1 MFLNK
6 AALITTLSL
15 FFCSAC
21 VSTKDYQAQ
30 QAQIS
35 SLQAELLQVKESNQQ
50 IQSELTICTSS
61 LENSLNS
68 LAGGQNRIDELTRL
82 VEKTEQQSRKKI
94 AAATSACNKKV
105 TKVQDKTLLG
115 ESEWVYISKLK
126 NNYRARVDTGIANSS
141 INASTIERFE
151 RDGEKWVRFTLN
163 HEQAAEPQTIET
175 KIERIVRMAQS
186 TNLEEGSERRVVVKL
201 HVRIGDISQQTE
213 FTLNARSQMEYPVL
227 IGRAFMR
234 DIVLVDVSKEYI
246 HPKYKTN

>member
-30 QAQIS
+30 QAKIS
-35 SLQAELLQVKESNQQ
+35 SLQAELLQVIENNQQ
-50 IQSELTICTSS
+50 IQSELTICNSS
-61 LENSLNS
+61 LQDN
-68 LAGGQNRIDELTRL
+68 QNRIAELTRL
-82 VEKTEQQSRKKI
+82 VEKTEQESQKKV

-105 TKVQDKTLLG
+105 TKVRDKTLLG
-115 ESEWVYISKLK
+115 ESEWVYISRAKS
-126 NNYRARVDTGIANSS
+126 NYKARIDTGIANSS

-151 RDGEKWVRFTLN
+151 RDGEKWVRFTLSN
-163 HEQAAEPQTIET
+163 EQKTESQIIEA

-201 HVRIGDISQQTE
+201 HARIGDISQQAE
-213 FTLNARSQMEYPVL
+213 FTLNDRSQMEYPVL
-227 IGRAFMR
+227 IGRAFLR
-234 DIVLVDVSKEYI
+234 DIILVDVSKEYI
-246 HPKYKTN
+246 HPQYKTKE